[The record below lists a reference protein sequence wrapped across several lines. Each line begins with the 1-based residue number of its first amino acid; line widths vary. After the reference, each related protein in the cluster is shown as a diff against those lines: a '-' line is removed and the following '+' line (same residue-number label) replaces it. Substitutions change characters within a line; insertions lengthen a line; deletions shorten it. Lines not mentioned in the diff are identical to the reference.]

1 MTESRK
7 QKSRKQARAKIARLT
22 RKDQVAALELSI
34 LVLQQQLNKLNVEE
48 FEEGF
53 AETLEFFFMKG
64 QKVRVIGGH
73 RRKGELCEVTDV
85 RAKCVWVKAYDGAIF
100 LKRKNHVVVESQ
112 AHMLKREDE

>member
-7 QKSRKQARAKIARLT
+7 QKSRKQARVKIARLT

-53 AETLEFFFMKG
+53 AETLEGFFHEG
-64 QKVRVIGGH
+64 
-73 RRKGELCEVTDV
+73 T
-85 RAKCVWVKAYDGAIF
+85 
-100 LKRKNHVVVESQ
+100 ES
-112 AHMLKREDE
+112 ARDWWSSSEGRTL

>member
-22 RKDQVAALELSI
+22 RKDQVADLELSI

-53 AETLEFFFMKG
+53 AETLEVFFMKG

-85 RAKCVWVKAYDGAIF
+85 RAKCV
-100 LKRKNHVVVESQ
+100 
-112 AHMLKREDE
+112 

>member
-53 AETLEFFFMKG
+53 AETLEVFFMKG

-85 RAKCVWVKAYDGAIF
+85 RAKCV
-100 LKRKNHVVVESQ
+100 
-112 AHMLKREDE
+112 